1 MYTLIMIISEILGKK
16 IQRDSKIDKTK
27 PKDVYNYKNLPEVLY

>member
-1 MYTLIMIISEILGKK
+1 MYTLLMIISKILGKK

-27 PKDVYNYKNLPEVLY
+27 PKDVSIIKKLV